1 MRPATIYQKNYVLL
15 LMALLL
21 LQLAGCDNRS
31 RLRPLPPDGT
41 ILAFGDSLTYGTG
54 AAAEASYPS
63 VLAAATGFNVINAG
77 IPGEVTANGRQR
89 LPQLLQEHR
98 PALVILCHGGNDMLR
113 QRGEEQ
119 ARDNLRAMALMAR
132 ESGADVILIGVPR
145 AGVFLSSAP
154 FYGELAEELDLPL
167 ENDILGEILSDRSLK
182 SDRIH
187 PNAEGYRLL
196 AGAIEKLLA
205 DNGAL

>member
-1 MRPATIYQKNYVLL
+1 MQPATTYLKYPLL
-15 LMALLL
+15 LLLALLL
-21 LQLAGCDNRS
+21 LAGCDNRS
-31 RLRPLPPDGT
+31 RLQPLPPGST

-54 AAAEASYPS
+54 AAADASYPA
-63 VLAAATGFNVINAG
+63 VLAATTGIDVINAG
-77 IPGEVTANGRQR
+77 VPGEVTANGRQR

-119 ARDNLRAMALMAR
+119 ARENLRAMALMAR
-132 ESGADVILIGVPR
+132 ESGADVVLVGVPR
-145 AGVFLSSAP
+145 PGIFLSSAP
-154 FYGELAEELDLPL
+154 LYGELAEELDLPL

-187 PNAEGYRLL
+187 PNADGYRLL
-196 AGAIEKLLA
+196 AGAIERLLA